1 MIETKDVK
9 FQYYKKSKVFSFP
22 DISLKENENLVILGK
37 SGIGKTTL
45 LHLLSGLLKPSEGKI
60 EINNTDISTLSS
72 GKLDNFRGS
81 EIGLV
86 FQKKYA
92 IQSLSVYDNLKA
104 RLFFSGNK
112 VNEDKINDLLEE
124 LDLGAHKKAK
134 TTSLSEGQ
142 LQRLGVAMSVI
153 HSPKLILADEPTSS
167 LDDENCK
174 LVIDLLINQSAK
186 NKSNLIVITHDKRI
200 KSFFQ
205 NTIVL

>member
-9 FQYYKKSKVFSFP
+9 FQYHKKSKVFSFP

-45 LHLLSGLLKPSEGKI
+45 LQLLSGLLKPSEGKI

-72 GKLDNFRGS
+72 GKLDKFRGS
-81 EIGLV
+81 KIGLV

-112 VNEDKINDLLEE
+112 VNEDKINDLLKE
-124 LDLGAHKKAK
+124 LDLEAYKKAK